1 MRRFVLLC
9 LLFALVPSVGGI
21 GRAAVTKGPIQYVT
35 VDDGTKIAVSVYY
48 PDRFDKT
55 KRYPALITIE
65 GYGGAGDPDDT
76 TFVGDPDYVVVAMS
90 LRGTGCSGGQ
100 LSLFSDRSARDGA
113 FVIDR
118 WIPKQSW
125 SNGDVGIYG
134 HSYAGLTGFLVA
146 AQHPSHLK
154 AIAVSGLIDDFYRA
168 ILYPGGVP
176 NPGFPI
182 LWGALLR
189 PASEHAGNLGGFQN
203 DPQCQQNYLT
213 HQGTDAFNSEALVAI
228 YSEMQATPDSWA
240 EQRSLIN
247 HIAGIR
253 APIQLGQQYQDEQT
267 GPRGGHILF
276 NHIPAGIPKRIV
288 ISTGQHNPNDPQRTK
303 QDWTDCWLLGHGS
316 TTWTTRLGHSCADVL
331 DPSKRVLL
339 YFESEGSHRWTP
351 YYTSAWPA
359 PATLWRRY
367 FLRADGTL
375 GPSPGAHGTIQYF
388 STATGRFLTGEMGD
402 PAGTG
407 QGPFLAPA
415 GYANGL
421 PDTARYALTFPPNTT
436 NVIAGP
442 MDVTLWA
449 TATSTDVDFWVEL
462 LDRDAATGATT
473 FIQRGLLRAS
483 FRDFSYARS
492 DKTPNGQVYR
502 PYHSFLNPTPIVPS
516 QGYQYQIEVW
526 PAGHVFR
533 PGHELILQV
542 HAPPPNDPIST
553 YLYNPNQPSLVTI
566 LQDPTHRTSI
576 LLPFLT
582 GVTAANMAPRAP
594 SCGQV
599 VGEICVVQPS

>member
-1 MRRFVLLC
+1 VRRFVLLC
-9 LLFALVPSVGGI
+9 LLFALVPSVGGT

-55 KRYPALITIE
+55 KRYPTLLTIE

-90 LRGTGCSGGQ
+90 LRGTGCSGRQ
-100 LSLFSDRSARDGA
+100 LSLFSDRSAKDGA
-113 FVIDR
+113 VVIDH

-134 HSYAGLTGFLVA
+134 HSYAGLTGFLVS

-189 PASEHAGNLGGFQN
+189 PASEHAGNVGGLQS

-213 HQGTDAFNSEALVAI
+213 HEGTDAFNSEALVAI
-228 YSEMQATPDSWA
+228 YSQMQATPDSWA

-303 QDWTDCWLLGHGS
+303 QDWMDCWLLGHGS

-331 DPSKRVLL
+331 DPAKRVLL
-339 YFESEGSHRWTP
+339 YFESEGSQRWTP
-351 YYTSAWPA
+351 YYTSAWPV
-359 PATLWRRY
+359 PSTDWRRY

-375 GPSPGAHGTIQYF
+375 GRSPGADGTIQYL

-402 PAGTG
+402 PGGTG

-415 GYANGL
+415 GYASG

-436 NVIAGP
+436 NVLAGP

-462 LDRDAATGATT
+462 LDRDIATGATT

-492 DKTPNGQVYR
+492 DKTPDGQVYR
-502 PYHSFLNPTPIVPS
+502 PYHPFLNPSPIVPM
-516 QGYQYQIEVW
+516 QAYQYQIEVW

-566 LQDPTHRTSI
+566 LQDPRHRTSI
-576 LLPFLT
+576 LFPFLN

-594 SCGQV
+594 ACGQV
-599 VGEICVVQPS
+599 VGEICVVEPK

>member
-1 MRRFVLLC
+1 MRRVVLLC

-55 KRYPALITIE
+55 KRYPTLITIE

-100 LSLFSDRSARDGA
+100 LSLFSDRSAKDGA
-113 FVIDR
+113 FVIDH

-134 HSYAGLTGFLVA
+134 HSYAGLTGFLVS

-189 PASEHAGNLGGFQN
+189 PASEHAGNVGGLQS

-213 HQGTDAFNSEALVAI
+213 HEGTDAFNSEALVAI
-228 YSEMQATPDSWA
+228 YSQMQATPDSWA

-303 QDWTDCWLLGHGS
+303 QDWMDCWLLGHGS

-331 DPSKRVLL
+331 DPAKRVLL
-339 YFESEGSHRWTP
+339 YFESEGSQRWTP
-351 YYTSAWPA
+351 YYTSTWPV
-359 PATLWRRY
+359 PSSDWRRY

-375 GPSPGAHGTIQYF
+375 GRSPGADGTIQYL

-402 PAGTG
+402 PGGTG

-415 GYANGL
+415 GYASG

-436 NVIAGP
+436 NVLAGP

-462 LDRDAATGATT
+462 LDRDIATGATT

-492 DKTPNGQVYR
+492 DKTPDGQVYR
-502 PYHSFLNPTPIVPS
+502 PYHPFLNPSPIVPM
-516 QGYQYQIEVW
+516 QAYQYQIEVW

-566 LQDPTHRTSI
+566 LQDPKHRTSI
-576 LLPFLT
+576 LLPFLNV
-582 GVTAANMAPRAP
+582 VTAANMAPRAP
-594 SCGQV
+594 ACGQV
-599 VGEICVVQPS
+599 VGEICVVQPK